1 MTSEYLITVITG
13 IRKGAGTDASVSL
26 IIKGNSSKTYRLDY
40 HCCSA
45 NGPAILT
52 WAGARTRFDSGGI
65 KKECKVYAGP
75 WSTGK
80 FKLDN
85 CLWGLTFMRKNVTPL
100 IITLHKCFDMDNWL
114 FFWVK
119 CFLENWSSRN
129 TLPQCGLPEEL
140 IKIYMTGNVGVVRPR
155 C

>member
-65 KKECKVYAGP
+65 KKECKRPMQGRDP
-75 WSTGK
+75 QGNLNS
-80 FKLDN
+80 
-85 CLWGLTFMRKNVTPL
+85 
-100 IITLHKCFDMDNWL
+100 ITAY
-114 FFWVK
+114 
-119 CFLENWSSRN
+119 E
-129 TLPQCGLPEEL
+129 G
-140 IKIYMTGNVGVVRPR
+140 
-155 C
+155 